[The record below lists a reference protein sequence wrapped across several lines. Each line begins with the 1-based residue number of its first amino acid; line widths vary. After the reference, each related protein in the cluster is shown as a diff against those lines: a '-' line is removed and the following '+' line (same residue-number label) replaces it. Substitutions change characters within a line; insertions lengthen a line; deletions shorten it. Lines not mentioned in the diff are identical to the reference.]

1 METKLYFYFRRIS
14 DIALALL
21 GLILFAPILL
31 PVMIALKFTGEGHIF
46 YLQERIGYKNKKF
59 YIIKF
64 ATMLKNSP
72 NMAGGIITSAGDPRF
87 TPLGPF
93 LRTSKINEIP
103 QLFNILLGEMTLIGP
118 RPVMQ
123 QSFDKYS
130 KATREVIYNH
140 VPGLTGI
147 GSIIFSHE
155 EELIT
160 KVKESGGDAW
170 EFYINEI
177 YPYKGELEQWYQKNI
192 SLSTDIKILML
203 TVYSVLCRD
212 KSLVYKVFSTLP
224 RKKFIHHLA
233 KLQVA

>member
-1 METKLYFYFRRIS
+1 METKLYFYFRRVS

-21 GLILFAPILL
+21 GIIVFSPILL

-72 NMAGGIITSAGDPRF
+72 NMTGGIITSAGDPRF

-93 LRTSKINEIP
+93 LRSTKLNEIP
-103 QLFNILLGEMTLIGP
+103 QLFNIFLGEMTLIGP

-130 KATREVIYNH
+130 PATKEVIYNN

-170 EFYINEI
+170 EFYVNEI
-177 YPYKGELEQWYQKNI
+177 YPYKGELEQWYQQNI
-192 SLSTDIKILML
+192 SFSTDFKILLL
-203 TVYSVLCRD
+203 TVYSVLFRD
-212 KSLVYKVFSTLP
+212 KSLVYKVFNTLP
-224 RKKFIHHLA
+224 RKKFFHQLA

>member
-1 METKLYFYFRRIS
+1 MGKNFYIFVRRIS

-21 GLILFAPILL
+21 GIIVFTPILV
-31 PVMIALKFTGEGHIF
+31 PVMIALKLTGEGHIF
-46 YLQERIGYKNKKF
+46 YLQERIGYKKKKF
-59 YIIKF
+59 HIIKF

-72 NMAGGIITSAGDPRF
+72 NMAGGIITSSGDPRF

-93 LRTSKINEIP
+93 LRSSKINEIP

-118 RPVMQ
+118 RPVME
-123 QSFDKYS
+123 QSFEKYS
-130 KATREVIYNH
+130 PNIKEIIYNH

-170 EFYINEI
+170 DFYVNEI
-177 YPYKGELEQWYQKNI
+177 YPYKGELEQWYQRNI
-192 SLSTDIKILML
+192 SLGTDFKILLL
-203 TVYSVLCRD
+203 TAYSVVSRD
-212 KSLVYKVFSTLP
+212 KRIVYKVFKTLP
-224 RKKFIHHLA
+224 ARKFILDSGKYQIA
-233 KLQVA
+233 

>member
-1 METKLYFYFRRIS
+1 METNLYFYIRRIS
-14 DIALALL
+14 DIALALM
-21 GLILFAPILL
+21 GLIIFAPILV
-31 PVMIALKFTGEGHIF
+31 PVMIALKLTGEGHIF
-46 YLQERIGYKNKKF
+46 YLQERIGYKNNKF

-72 NMAGGIITSAGDPRF
+72 NMAGGIITTAGDPRF
-87 TPLGPF
+87 TPMGPF
-93 LRTSKINEIP
+93 LRSSKINEIP

-130 KATREVIYNH
+130 DATREVIYNN

-155 EELIT
+155 EDLIT

-170 EFYINEI
+170 GFYVNEI

-192 SLSTDIKILML
+192 SFSTDLKILFL
-203 TVYSVLCRD
+203 TVYSVLFKD
-212 KSLVYKVFSTLP
+212 KSLVYKVFKTLP
-224 RKKFIHHLA
+224 KKKFIHELA
-233 KLQVA
+233 KPQLA